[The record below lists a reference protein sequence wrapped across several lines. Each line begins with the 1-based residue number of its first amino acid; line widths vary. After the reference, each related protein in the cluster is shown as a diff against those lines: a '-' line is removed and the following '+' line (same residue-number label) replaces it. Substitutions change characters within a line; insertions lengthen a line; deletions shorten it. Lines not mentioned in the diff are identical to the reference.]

1 MAQRQPSRSF
11 LSIIAPHASANSD
24 RSRQVRRRLLTGKK
38 ENEGSHPTDKNITS
52 QRSPQ
57 PNSFASLFNNNEQN
71 ERSRYEYSRRQE
83 KYSARSEN
91 QRNQVRAKDREL
103 DKLSQI
109 AQPKNIPA
117 RRSATGKLVDNKQGN
132 NQLVNNQP
140 GKNKRK
146 RKPVSPVVY
155 ATRMLILG
163 VGLAVISGT
172 ALSFLNALGNVS
184 KKTPANTAN
193 ASQPE
198 KKTPTLIPLSV
209 QQKTENIALKQQLET
224 IAAKYDGLKLHSYFI
239 DLDQGSFVN
248 INGDGALASASTIKV
263 PILVAFFQ
271 AVDQGKIRLDE
282 KLTVEEDDIAKGS
295 GDLQHQSSGYQ
306 LTALDTAIK
315 MIVISDN
322 TATNM
327 LIKRLGG
334 MTVLNQL
341 FTSWGLKNT
350 VLQNILPDVEGT
362 NTTSAKDLVNIL
374 SQVQQGGLVSMKSRD
389 RIFYIMRATENNT
402 LLPRGLGEGAI
413 IAHKT
418 GYIKSILGD
427 VGMIDMP
434 NGKRYLLGVI
444 VERPPEQKK
453 AVQLIREV
461 SQTIYQSLEQPSPD
475 SMTNNTN
482 NSGNPTSVESMETD
496 DET

>member
-1 MAQRQPSRSF
+1 VAQRQPSRSF

-24 RSRQVRRRLLTGKK
+24 RSRQIRRRLLTGKK

-52 QRSPQ
+52 KTIPSQRSPQ
-57 PNSFASLFNNNEQN
+57 ANSFASLFNNNEQN
-71 ERSRYEYSRRQE
+71 EPSRRRE
-83 KYSARSEN
+83 KYAAKREN
-91 QRNQVRAKDREL
+91 QPNQVRAKDREL

-109 AQPKNIPA
+109 AQTKNLPT
-117 RRSATGKLVDNKQGN
+117 RRVSTGKLVDN
-132 NQLVNNQP
+132 QLVNNKLVSNQP

-155 ATRMLILG
+155 ATRMLIVG

-184 KKTPANTAN
+184 KKTPNNTAI

-198 KKTPTLIPLSV
+198 KKTPNLISLNA
-209 QQKTENIALKQQLET
+209 QQKIENTALKQQLET
-224 IAAKYDGLKLHSYFI
+224 IAAKYEKLKLHSYFI

-248 INGDGALASASTIKV
+248 INGEGAIAAASTIKV

-282 KLTVEEDDIAKGS
+282 KLTIAEEDMAKGS
-295 GDLQHQSSGYQ
+295 GDLQHQSPGYQ

-341 FTSWGLKNT
+341 FASWGLKNT
-350 VLQNILPDVEGT
+350 VLNNILPDVEGT
-362 NTTSAKDLVNIL
+362 NTSSAKDLVNIL

-427 VGMIDMP
+427 VGMIDLP

-461 SQTIYQSLEQPSPD
+461 SQTIYQFLENPS
-475 SMTNNTN
+475 TNNIDN
-482 NSGNPTSVESMETD
+482 VDDSVDLIETD
-496 DET
+496 GET

>member
-1 MAQRQPSRSF
+1 VAQRQPSRSF
-11 LSIIAPHASANSD
+11 LSIIAPSASANSD
-24 RSRQVRRRLLTGKK
+24 RNRQIRRRLLTGKK
-38 ENEGSHPTDKNITS
+38 ENEGSRPTDTNITS
-52 QRSPQ
+52 QRPAQ
-57 PNSFASLFNNNEQN
+57 ANSFNSLFNNNN
-71 ERSRYEYSRRQE
+71 EPSRRRE
-83 KYSARSEN
+83 KYSARLEN
-91 QRNQVRAKDREL
+91 QPNQVRAKDREL

-109 AQPKNIPA
+109 AQPKNLPTRYA
-117 RRSATGKLVDNKQGN
+117 STGKLVNNK
-132 NQLVNNQP
+132 LV
-140 GKNKRK
+140 KSKRK
-146 RKPVSPVVY
+146 RKQVSPVVY

-172 ALSFLNALGNVS
+172 VLSFLNALGNVS
-184 KKTPANTAN
+184 KKTPANTAT
-193 ASQPE
+193 ASQSE
-198 KKTPTLIPLSV
+198 KKAPTLIPLSA
-209 QQKTENIALKQQLET
+209 QQKTENTALKQQLET
-224 IAAKYDGLKLHSYFI
+224 IVAKYDDLELHSYFI

-248 INGDGALASASTIKV
+248 INGEGAIAAASTIKV

-282 KLTVEEDDIAKGS
+282 KLTIAEDDIAKGS
-295 GDLQHQSSGYQ
+295 GDLQHQTAGYQ

-334 MTVLNQL
+334 ITLLNQL
-341 FTSWGLKNT
+341 FASWDLKNT

-362 NTTSAKDLVNIL
+362 NTTSAKDLVNVL

-427 VGMIDMP
+427 VGIIDMP

-461 SQTIYQSLEQPSPD
+461 SQTIYQFLDQTSTNST
-475 SMTNNTN
+475 TNNIDD
-482 NSGNPTSVESMETD
+482 SVDLMETD
-496 DET
+496 GET